1 MADDA
6 LSLEDLQR
14 ILTEL
19 YTALR
24 EPASQRLQSA
34 HVDDLAAE
42 IQTKL
47 SELQSLVISLR
58 DLERRD
64 PLDNDPAS
72 IAQRYRYTMMISQVE
87 RYCETELKAKTDSLQ
102 NDLLPMPDAEA
113 LARKIQE
120 ILRGDE

>member
-1 MADDA
+1 MADDS

-14 ILTEL
+14 ILTDL
-19 YTALR
+19 YAALR
-24 EPASQRLQSA
+24 DPASQRLQSTQ
-34 HVDDLAAE
+34 VDGLATE

-47 SELQSLVISLR
+47 SELQALVTSLR

-64 PLDNDPAS
+64 PLDTDPAA